1 MFEQK
6 PEQEITFFK
15 ASETCNN
22 ETHVGDNTQ
31 MLEETK
37 EGMCNSHIKEGSLVV
52 SNLLRQLSV
61 TDRLTHCWS
70 HGLWETERLAFFLS
84 PKSRLP
90 FP

>member
-1 MFEQK
+1 
-6 PEQEITFFK
+6 
-15 ASETCNN
+15 
-22 ETHVGDNTQ
+22 
-31 MLEETK
+31 
-37 EGMCNSHIKEGSLVV
+37 MCIHHIKEGSPVV

-90 FP
+90 FPLRAGLYKIRSISFGALSYHAGNQEYL